1 MIKLIAFLKKHQ
13 RISNWVIIVS
23 AIFISVI
30 AFMLHLDDIIA
41 YEAACNDPVYVQA
54 TITVQRPT
62 SLFSTAESL
71 ESVLDYS
78 YDGVYYQNVYYHG
91 NQNPSMWEDHGTTI
105 TVAVNPNNPGQLV
118 RHMLNGWSIWIPIL
132 LWGLGMSGLIY
143 TLLLTSPLFCA
154 WRVRAANKPALISR
168 PYGKSKPEVYEP
180 DYLKDIFILMLPIL
194 IITSVILSLIFPH
207 TFSMIK

>member
-30 AFMLHLDDIIA
+30 AFMLHLDDMIA

-105 TVAVNPNNPGQLV
+105 TEAVNPNNPGQLL

-143 TLLLTSPLFCA
+143 TLALAFPRFRV
-154 WRVRAANKPALISR
+154 WRVHAANKPAWISR
-168 PYGKSKPEVYEP
+168 PYGKSKPEVSKP
-180 DYLKDIFILMLPIL
+180 DYFKDLFFLMVLIWIL
-194 IITSVILSLIFPH
+194 TAVFLSLVFPH
-207 TFSMIK
+207 TF